1 MKLKKKSIKK
11 RLKNKI
17 NSNKKNK
24 DQVWYKNKMKL
35 NDEGWNW
42 KKKLKKV

>member
-17 NSNKKNK
+17 NSNKKIMTK
-24 DQVWYKNKMKL
+24 LDMQYK
-35 NDEGWNW
+35 
-42 KKKLKKV
+42 